1 MTSKTKRSAL
11 VKPSKE
17 NVLWILGKG
26 GYIVH
31 IRSAHVWME
40 VIIYRHHHVNVPSL
54 DTFSYRKLMLLM
66 WWCGK
71 FWPLVLP
78 HTIENRTW
86 FGFFVTESDR
96 NWKWQASKKWL
107 HLYLLFFLSYSVST
121 FLESYSY
128 LLWWCRIGT
137 SQTLKATL

>member
-1 MTSKTKRSAL
+1 MTGKTQRGAL

-31 IRSAHVWME
+31 TQCTCLDGSDHLPSPPL
-40 VIIYRHHHVNVPSL
+40 PSL